1 MGSPFG
7 LLAAGAFFVATGV
20 GAIVVEHRW
29 PGGVLSLLLAAT
41 FLGLGIWMLVVR
53 SRSDDESRD
62 PSEPV

>member
-1 MGSPFG
+1 
-7 LLAAGAFFVATGV
+7 V

-53 SRSDDESRD
+53 SRSDEESRD
-62 PSEPV
+62 PSTPA